1 MKTGNRAY
9 VMAILSAGVLV
20 GQLAAV
26 AQSDRA
32 QQHKDLEQK
41 KRIYGIKHPWENT
54 EPYGTN
60 YAPPSATPGVP
71 HDTNNKKV
79 IKEVKKTVTPVA
91 KSTTVKTIEKVRTQT
106 KTQSTPH

>member
-1 MKTGNRAY
+1 MKNISHRAAY
-9 VMAILSAGVLV
+9 LLITLSACAIAFAQV
-20 GQLAAV
+20 AV
-26 AQSDRA
+26 FAQSDRA

-60 YAPPSATPGVP
+60 YAPPAANPSVV

-79 IKEVKKTVTPVA
+79 IREVKKPVA
-91 KSTTVKTIEKVRTQT
+91 PVKKSTTVKTIEKVRTQ
-106 KTQSTPH
+106 STTP